1 MKPTRLP
8 VLLSLLCMAA
18 SQPVQARINNIILV
32 HGAFTDGSAWQEV
45 IDRLQ
50 TRGYH
55 VTAVQ
60 NPLTSLKDDV
70 AATERVIDRQ
80 QGEVVLVG
88 HSWAGAVIA
97 QAGNNPKVKKLV
109 FLSALAPDSG
119 ESVTSL
125 LTRLNAPMAD
135 MRPDK
140 NGLIWLDDPDAYQR
154 TMANDLPL
162 KRVKLLTATQQP
174 IAVNAFSE
182 KIEHAAWRE
191 KPSWYLI
198 TEDDR
203 ALSPSVQ
210 QQLVGAMN
218 ATVLRIKSN
227 HMSMISHPDA
237 VSQFIEQ
244 ATQTDAKETKK

>member
-32 HGAFTDGSAWQEV
+32 HGAFTDGSVWQEV

-50 TRGYH
+50 TRGYR

-109 FLSALAPDSG
+109 FLSALAPGSG

-135 MRPDK
+135 MRPDN
-140 NGLIWLDDPDAYQR
+140 NG
-154 TMANDLPL
+154 
-162 KRVKLLTATQQP
+162 
-174 IAVNAFSE
+174 
-182 KIEHAAWRE
+182 
-191 KPSWYLI
+191 
-198 TEDDR
+198 
-203 ALSPSVQ
+203 
-210 QQLVGAMN
+210 
-218 ATVLRIKSN
+218 
-227 HMSMISHPDA
+227 
-237 VSQFIEQ
+237 
-244 ATQTDAKETKK
+244 

>member
-1 MKPTRLP
+1 M
-8 VLLSLLCMAA
+8 
-18 SQPVQARINNIILV
+18 
-32 HGAFTDGSAWQEV
+32 
-45 IDRLQ
+45 
-50 TRGYH
+50 
-55 VTAVQ
+55 
-60 NPLTSLKDDV
+60 
-70 AATERVIDRQ
+70 
-80 QGEVVLVG
+80 VLVG

-109 FLSALAPDSG
+109 FLSALAPGSG

-135 MRPDK
+135 MRPDN
-140 NGLIWLDDPDAYQR
+140 NGLIWLDDAYQR

-174 IAVNAFSE
+174 IAANAFSE
-182 KIEHAAWRE
+182 KVKHAAWRE

-203 ALSPSVQ
+203 ALSPGVQ
-210 QQLVGAMN
+210 QQLAGAMN
-218 ATVLRIKSN
+218 ATVLRIKSS

-237 VSQFIEQ
+237 VSQFIER

>member
-8 VLLSLLCMAA
+8 VLLTLLCLAA
-18 SQPVQARINNIILV
+18 SQPVQARINNIVLV
-32 HGAFTDGSAWQEV
+32 HGAFTDGSVLQAV
-45 IDRLQ
+45 IGRLQ
-50 TRGYH
+50 SRGYH

-80 QGEVVLVG
+80 QEDVVLVG
-88 HSWAGAVIA
+88 HSWAGAAIA

-119 ESVTSL
+119 ESVAVL

-140 NGLIWLDDPDAYQR
+140 QGFIWLDDPVAYQR
-154 TMANDLPL
+154 VMANDLPL
-162 KRVKLLTATQQP
+162 KRVKMLTATQQP
-174 IAVNAFSE
+174 IAAGAFSE
-182 KIEHAAWRE
+182 KVEHAAWRE
-191 KPSWYLI
+191 KPSWYLL
-198 TEDDR
+198 TEADR
-203 ALSPSVQ
+203 ALSPGVQ
-210 QQLVGAMN
+210 KQLAGAMH
-218 ATVLRIKSN
+218 ATVMRIKSS

-244 ATQTDAKETKK
+244 ATQPDVKEMKK